1 MSRMKFNLKKR
12 SRLNSSITDRF
23 RLKMEDSPETE
34 GAIEPL
40 EEESVET
47 EEPKAEKKKD
57 SEPGDDLAK
66 LKRALEKERAASKA
80 AKALAAQ
87 RDTELAKFAEINP
100 DEYKE
105 LVKERENYAKL
116 QAERDAIEAR
126 LKQEKQTF
134 LTKHQREL
142 AEKEAEISNLHKQF
156 QSLEKTTALKE
167 IFLAEQGNPKVA
179 DDGSSHFKLFSML
192 EGDRFA
198 FDDSKNVIVLNA
210 DGTQMM
216 SATEKDKP
224 MTPAEYIRSL
234 HQHPVL
240 GACFVA
246 DVPSGLGA
254 NHGSVKTPAKPKS
267 YTEMSSSERIA
278 AYSALR
284 QK

>member
-1 MSRMKFNLKKR
+1 
-12 SRLNSSITDRF
+12 
-23 RLKMEDSPETE
+23 MEETTETE
-34 GAIEPL
+34 GSIEPL
-40 EEESVET
+40 EEEAVET
-47 EEPKAEKKKD
+47 EIPKESKTEKKKTTKPVD
-57 SEPGDDLAK
+57 DVDDLAE
-66 LKRALEKERAASKA
+66 LKAIVEKERKA
-80 AKALAAQ
+80 ARAANALAKQ
-87 RDTELAKFAEINP
+87 REAELARFAEINP

-142 AEKEAEISNLHKQF
+142 AEKEAEIANLHKQF
-156 QSLEKTTALKE
+156 ESLEKTTALKE

-198 FDDSKNVIVLNA
+198 FDEAKNVIVLNA

-224 MTPAEYIRSL
+224 MSPAEYIRSL